1 MLLGVLENV
10 DRWLRPYRYHFED
23 ESIREHKEQK
33 KRKKKKLKRNTKRVI
48 SLEEQKQTKEFLA
61 RGEIGVKLTTLN
73 SILKKDKVL
82 QLLQRSGYN
91 LGYFYH
97 DKDHHQLAIKFKAN
111 SSWKYKERNGAKI
124 KKLKPLVYHKDIR
137 TQDRTHMI
145 PIGFHGSE
153 DDARLLVGF
162 SAKINKG
169 ELKKF
174 ENYIANVNDREEIL
188 WFINIVRQ
196 KDNTAIW
203 HATVWDKDNNIID
216 DKKFHDKSQFVW
228 L

>member
-1 MLLGVLENV
+1 MPVLESI

-23 ESIREHKEQK
+23 ESLKEQK
-33 KRKKKKLKRNTKRVI
+33 EQQKRKKKPIKNKLKRTL
-48 SLEEQKQTKEFLA
+48 SSEQQKQTKDFLA
-61 RGEIGVKLTTLN
+61 RGEIGVKLTTMNDVLEKN
-73 SILKKDKVL
+73 KVL

-97 DKDHHQLAIKFKAN
+97 DKNYHQLAIKFDAN

-137 TQDRTHMI
+137 TQDRTHMV
-145 PIGFHGSE
+145 PIGYHGSE

-162 SAKINKG
+162 SSKINKG

-174 ENYIANVNDREEIL
+174 ENYIANINDREAVL
-188 WFINIVRQ
+188 WFINIERQ
-196 KDNTAIW
+196 KDNTVIW
-203 HATVWDKDNNIID
+203 KATVWDKDNNIID
-216 DKKFHDKSQFVW
+216 EKQFHDKSQFVW

>member
-1 MLLGVLENV
+1 MGVLENV

-23 ESIREHKEQK
+23 QEIREHKEQK
-33 KRKKKKLKRNTKRVI
+33 KRKKKKLKRNTKRIV
-48 SLEEQKQTKEFLA
+48 SLEEQKKTKEFLA

-73 SILKKDKVL
+73 SILKKEKVL

-97 DKDHHQLAIKFKAN
+97 DKDYHQLAIKFKAN
-111 SSWKYKERNGAKI
+111 SSWRYKERNGAKI
-124 KKLKPLVYHKDIR
+124 KKLKPLVYHKDTR
-137 TQDRTHMI
+137 TQNRTHMI

-216 DKKFHDKSQFVW
+216 EKKFHDKSQFVW

>member
-1 MLLGVLENV
+1 MGVLENV

-23 ESIREHKEQK
+23 QEIREHKEQK
-33 KRKKKKLKRNTKRVI
+33 KRKKKKLKRNTKRIV
-48 SLEEQKQTKEFLA
+48 SLEEQKKTKEFLA

-73 SILKKDKVL
+73 SILKKEKVL

-97 DKDHHQLAIKFKAN
+97 DKDYHQLAIKFKAN
-111 SSWKYKERNGAKI
+111 SSWRYKERNGAKI
-124 KKLKPLVYHKDIR
+124 KKLKPLVYHKDTR